1 MSLSDLHA
9 KDSSAYIEGVKRIS
23 SLPHTQVSGVSPEI
37 SGWLSSDRYQ
47 WSAVT
52 KATDAQQAVVAV
64 FHQVHQISE
73 DIRSKMRQMGEYS
86 EVPIEPKEQTALL
99 DACVSQAGV
108 IGGGVPGGQ

>member
-23 SLPHTQVSGVSPEI
+23 FLPHTQVSGVSSEI